1 MEVRPVEFSVVVA
14 ANDHNPTILNPDFL
28 DRQDI
33 VSAAWGWKVAGNPI
47 TTPPF
52 AAVSYDSGVTVSVET
67 NRLQVRDVKS
77 TPESS
82 KALDIARKYVEILC
96 HVRYSA
102 VGINFRSLA
111 EHAEPDA
118 FLKERFL
125 KSGPW
130 DSDVHVLQGIGLRLA
145 YLMNETRVTLTMESF
160 IGSERSEGQSKES
173 SGIFVYANFHSDCHD
188 YPTADEAIAHLDN
201 AQKNWTA
208 YQRLLSDLLKI

>member
-1 MEVRPVEFSVVVA
+1 MTVRHLEFSVVVA

-33 VSAAWGWKVAGNPI
+33 VPMAWGWKVTGNPI

-52 AAVSYDSGVTVSVET
+52 AVVSYDSDVTMSVET
-67 NRLQVRDVKS
+67 SRLQVKDTRD

-82 KALDIARKYVEILC
+82 KALDMARKYVEILP

-111 EHAEPDA
+111 EHAGPNA
-118 FLKERFL
+118 FLKKRFL

-130 DSDVHVLQGIGLRLA
+130 DSDAHALQGIGLKFI
-145 YLMNETRVTLTMESF
+145 YLLNDARVNLTMDSWVGTE
-160 IGSERSEGQSKES
+160 ISEEQSEEN
-173 SGIFVYANFHSDCHD
+173 SGILIYANFHSDCHG
-188 YPTADEAIAHLDN
+188 YPAADQAIAHLGN
-201 AQKNWTA
+201 AEKNWTA
-208 YQRLLSDLLKI
+208 YQSLLSDLLNI

>member
-1 MEVRPVEFSVVVA
+1 MKVRHLEFSVVVA

-33 VSAAWGWKVAGNPI
+33 VPTAWGWKVAGNPI

-52 AAVSYDSGVTVSVET
+52 AVVSYDSGVTVSVEA
-67 NRLQVRDVKS
+67 NRLQVRDVRGTS
-77 TPESS
+77 ESS
-82 KALDIARKYVEILC
+82 KVLDIARKYVEILR

-111 EHAEPDA
+111 EHAEPNA

-130 DSDVHVLQGIGLRLA
+130 DGDAHVLQGIGLKFV
-145 YLMNETRVTLTMESF
+145 YLLDETRVTLTTESL
-160 IGSERSEGQSKES
+160 IGTESSEGQSKES
-173 SGIFVYANFHSDCHD
+173 SGILVYANFHSDCHG
-188 YPTADEAIAHLDN
+188 YPAADQAIAHLSN
-201 AQKNWTA
+201 TEKNWAA
-208 YQRLLSDLLKI
+208 YQNLLSDLLKI

>member
-1 MEVRPVEFSVVVA
+1 MTVRPLEFSVVVA

-28 DRQDI
+28 DRQNI
-33 VSAAWGWKVAGNPI
+33 VPAAWGWKVSGNPI

-67 NRLQVRDVKS
+67 NKLQVRDVRS
-77 TPESS
+77 TAESS
-82 KALDIARKYVEILC
+82 KALDIARKYVEILR

-111 EHAEPDA
+111 EHAEPNA

-130 DSDVHVLQGIGLRLA
+130 DGDAHVLQGIGLKFV
-145 YLMNETRVTLTMESF
+145 YLLDETRVTLTTESL
-160 IGSERSEGQSKES
+160 IGTESSEGQSKVS
-173 SGIFVYANFHSDCHD
+173 SGILIVANFHSDCHD
-188 YPTADEAIAHLDN
+188 YPTDDQAIAHLDK
-201 AQKNWTA
+201 AQKNWIA

>member
-1 MEVRPVEFSVVVA
+1 MEVRHLEYSVVVV

-33 VSAAWGWKVAGNPI
+33 VPAEWGWKVAGNPI

-52 AAVSYDSGVTVSVET
+52 AVVPYDNGVTVTVET
-67 NRLQVRDVKS
+67 NRLQVTHARG

-82 KALDIARKYVEILC
+82 KILGMARKYVEILP

-111 EHAEPDA
+111 EHAEPNA

-125 KSGPW
+125 KSGRW
-130 DSDVHVLQGIGLRLA
+130 DSDAHALQGMGLKFV
-145 YLMNETRVTLTMESF
+145 YLLDEARINLTMDSWVSTE
-160 IGSERSEGQSKES
+160 ISEGQSKES
-173 SGIFVYANFHSDCHD
+173 SGVLVYANFHSDCHG
-188 YPTADEAIAHLDN
+188 YPTADQAIAHLSN
-201 AQKNWTA
+201 AEKNWAA
-208 YQRLLSDLLKI
+208 YQSLLSDLLKI